1 MTADECLED
10 KWLQMSETMI
20 KFRTDAVFSTVK
32 LRNYVTESF
41 LEALKV
47 SEAELQRLRERFLI
61 RQEVKVEQ
69 KPLPAKVIVIMFFVG
84 FLKNVSA

>member
-10 KWLQMSETMI
+10 KWLQTSETMI
-20 KFRTDAVFSTVK
+20 KFRTDAVFSPVK

-47 SEAELQRLRERFLI
+47 SEAELQRLREKFLI
-61 RQEVKVEQ
+61 KQEVKDEQ
-69 KPLPAKVIVIMFFVG
+69 KPLPAKVIVNICCIQTYT
-84 FLKNVSA
+84 